1 MKKKQKRIQIILLS
15 IGFLLILITYFYYP
29 YMQKTKFKQN
39 LNVETLSPDQSD
51 EDLNVL
57 FENVEYKGLYD
68 LDKTFSVNSE
78 KANIKNE
85 EPDIVYMTNVHVIL
99 YLDDGRIVN
108 ITSKKGIYNKVTY
121 DCYLENSV
129 EAVEAET
136 KIYADNLD
144 MLVTRGSIKI
154 YNNVIINDPATSMH
168 ADNIDYDFET
178 KHFRVSMFDDKNVK
192 IKVFKWVT

>member
-29 YMQKTKFKQN
+29 YMQKTKFEKN

-57 FENVEYKGLYD
+57 FENVEYKGIYD

-85 EPDIVYMTNVHVIL
+85 EPDIVYMTDVHVIL
-99 YLDDGRIVN
+99 YLDGGRIVN

-121 DCYLENSV
+121 DCYLENNV
-129 EAVEAET
+129 EAVEGET

-144 MLVTRGSIKI
+144 MLVTRNTIKI
-154 YNNVIINDPATSMH
+154 YNNVIINHPTGSLY
-168 ADNIDYDFET
+168 ADKADYDFET
-178 KHFRVSMFDDKNVK
+178 KNFKVSMFNDESVK
-192 IKVFKWVT
+192 VKVFK

>member
-1 MKKKQKRIQIILLS
+1 MKKKQKKIQIILLS

-29 YMQKTKFKQN
+29 YMQEIKFKKN
-39 LNVETLSPDQSD
+39 LNVETLPPDQSD

-57 FENVEYKGLYD
+57 FENVEYKGIYD

-85 EPDIVYMTNVHVIL
+85 EPDIVYMTDVNVKL
-99 YLDDGRIVN
+99 YLDGGRIVS
-108 ITSKKGIYNKVTY
+108 ITAKKGIYNKLTY

-129 EAVEAET
+129 EAVEGET

-144 MLVTRGSIKI
+144 MLVTRSSIKI
-154 YNNVIINDPATSMH
+154 YNNVIINDPATLLH

-178 KHFRVSMFDDKNVK
+178 KYFRVSMFDDKNVK
-192 IKVFKWVT
+192 IKVFK

>member
-1 MKKKQKRIQIILLS
+1 MKKKQKKIQIILLS

-29 YMQKTKFKQN
+29 YMQEIKFKKN
-39 LNVETLSPDQSD
+39 LNVETLPPDQSD

-57 FENVEYKGLYD
+57 FENVEYKGIYD
-68 LDKTFSVNSE
+68 LNKTFSVNSE

-85 EPDIVYMTNVHVIL
+85 EPDIVYMTDVNVKL
-99 YLDDGRIVN
+99 YLDGGRIVN
-108 ITSKKGIYNKVTY
+108 ITAKKGVYNKLTY

-129 EAVEAET
+129 KAVEGET

-144 MLVTRGSIKI
+144 MLVTRSSIKI
-154 YNNVIINDPATSMH
+154 YNNVIINDPTTSMH

-192 IKVFKWVT
+192 IKVFK

>member
-29 YMQKTKFKQN
+29 YMQKTKFEKN

-57 FENVEYKGLYD
+57 FENVEYKGIYD
-68 LDKTFSVNSE
+68 LNKTFSVNSE

-85 EPDIVYMTNVHVIL
+85 EPDIVYLNDVLVKL
-99 YLDDGRIVN
+99 YLDGGRIVN
-108 ITSKKGIYNKVTY
+108 ITAKKGIYNKLTY

-144 MLVTRGSIKI
+144 MLVTRSSIKI

-192 IKVFKWVT
+192 IKVLK

>member
-39 LNVETLSPDQSD
+39 LNVETLSPGQSD
-51 EDLNVL
+51 EDLNVS

-85 EPDIVYMTNVHVIL
+85 EPDIVYMTDVHVIL
-99 YLDDGRIVN
+99 YLDGGRIVN

-129 EAVEAET
+129 EAVEGET
-136 KIYADNLD
+136 KISADNLD
-144 MLVTRGSIKI
+144 MLVTRSSIKI

-192 IKVFKWVT
+192 IKVFK

>member
-29 YMQKTKFKQN
+29 YMQKTKFKKN
-39 LNVETLSPDQSD
+39 LNIETLSPDQSD

-85 EPDIVYMTNVHVIL
+85 EPDIVYMTDVHVIL
-99 YLDDGRIVN
+99 YLDGGRIVN

-121 DCYLENSV
+121 GLYLEDSV
-129 EAVEAET
+129 KAVEAET

-144 MLVTRGSIKI
+144 MLVTRNTIKI

-192 IKVFKWVT
+192 IKVFK